1 MASERAPWL
10 VRSTSP
16 LHFCVTFAVAAL
28 LQTMFELPLLP
39 TGPALDTVHL
49 VGTVLANTGLALAL
63 WCIALFALRRTTIM
77 PAHMPARLIVRGPY
91 RWTRNPFYL
100 SLLLSYAGLAA
111 ILDVPWALALMPIPL
126 AILRKA
132 IIPFEEACLE
142 TRFGADYADYR
153 ASVPRW
159 F

>member
-1 MASERAPWL
+1 MASEHAPWL

-16 LHFCVTFAVAAL
+16 LHFCLTFVVAAL
-28 LQTMFELPLLP
+28 LQAALGLPMP
-39 TGPALDTVHL
+39 TGAALDTMHI

-63 WCIALFALRRTTIM
+63 WCIALFALRSTTIM
-77 PAHMPARLIVRGPY
+77 PAQMPARLIVCGPY

-100 SLLLSYAGLAA
+100 SLLLSYAGLAM

-142 TRFGADYADYR
+142 MRFGADYADYR

>member
-1 MASERAPWL
+1 MASERASWL

-28 LQTMFELPLLP
+28 LQNALGLPMP
-39 TGPALDTVHL
+39 MGIALDTLHV

-63 WCIALFALRRTTIM
+63 WCIALFALRRTTIL
-77 PAHMPARLIVRGPY
+77 PAHVPARLIVRGPY
-91 RWTRNPFYL
+91 RWSRNPFYV

-126 AILRKA
+126 AVLRKA
-132 IIPFEEACLE
+132 IIPFEETCLHA
-142 TRFGADYADYR
+142 RFGADYADYR